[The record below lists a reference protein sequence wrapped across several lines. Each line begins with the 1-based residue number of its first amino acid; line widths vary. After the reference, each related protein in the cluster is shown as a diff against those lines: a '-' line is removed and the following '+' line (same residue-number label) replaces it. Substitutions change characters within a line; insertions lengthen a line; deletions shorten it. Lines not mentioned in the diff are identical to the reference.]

1 MLRPLVTYDKVET
14 TALAQRIG
22 TYETS
27 ILPFDDCCSLFVP
40 AHPATR
46 ARVEDAAKAE
56 AKLDVAAEVAAAVA
70 GERADRDHLIRSPM
84 IVDSPMPAS
93 SQHPTAP
100 ASADREPATLAEK
113 HARLRAVIAG
123 YGSALVCFSGG
134 VDSTLLLRV
143 AHDVLGDRC
152 TALTTVSVTMAASE
166 RQAARDLAALI
177 GARLELVD
185 SHELERPGFAEN
197 PVNRCYHCKAE
208 LLEIARPRADAL
220 GLARGPARHQPRR
233 SRRPPS
239 WPRAADER
247 GARHPLVD
255 AGFTKPD
262 VRALSRELGLPTW
275 DKPQLACLSSRFP
288 YGTEITPER
297 LQRVDAFEDGLR
309 ALGFRQLRVRYHG
322 EVARL
327 EIDVADMPRVLEPGV
342 RESIVALGRAQGFTF
357 VALDL
362 AGFSSGSLNKLI
374 ALRPR

>member
-1 MLRPLVTYDKVET
+1 M
-14 TALAQRIG
+14 Q
-22 TYETS
+22 
-27 ILPFDDCCSLFVP
+27 
-40 AHPATR
+40 
-46 ARVEDAAKAE
+46 
-56 AKLDVAAEVAAAVA
+56 
-70 GERADRDHLIRSPM
+70 
-84 IVDSPMPAS
+84 PAS
-93 SQHPTAP
+93 DSNR
-100 ASADREPATLAEK
+100 ASPLADK
-113 HARLRAVIAG
+113 HARLREILGG

-152 TALTTVSVTMAASE
+152 TALTTVSVTMAQSE

-177 GARLELVD
+177 GARIEIVE
-185 SHELERPGFAEN
+185 SRELERPGFAEN
-197 PVNRCYHCKAE
+197 PTNRCYHCKAE

-220 GLARGPARHQPRR
+220 GVAEVLLGTNLDDLGDHRPGLA
-233 SRRPPS
+233 
-239 WPRAADER
+239 AADER
-247 GARHPLVD
+247 GARHPLCD

-327 EIDVADMPRVLEPGV
+327 EIDLPDMPRALDPGT
-342 RESIVALGRAQGFTF
+342 RDAIVDLGRAQGFTF

-362 AGFSSGSLNKLI
+362 AGFTSGSLNQLI
-374 ALRPR
+374 ALGAPRSAS

>member
-1 MLRPLVTYDKVET
+1 MEAPLHRPSPDPGQS
-14 TALAQRIG
+14 LA
-22 TYETS
+22 
-27 ILPFDDCCSLFVP
+27 D
-40 AHPATR
+40 
-46 ARVEDAAKAE
+46 
-56 AKLDVAAEVAAAVA
+56 
-70 GERADRDHLIRSPM
+70 
-84 IVDSPMPAS
+84 
-93 SQHPTAP
+93 
-100 ASADREPATLAEK
+100 K
-113 HARLRAVIAG
+113 HARLRELLSG
-123 YGSALVCFSGG
+123 YTSALVCFSGG
-134 VDSTLLLRV
+134 VDSTLLFRV

-152 TALTTVSVTMAASE
+152 VGLTTVSVTMAASE
-166 RQAARDLAALI
+166 RRAASELAGLI
-177 GARLELVD
+177 GAQLEIVD
-185 SHELERPGFAEN
+185 SHELEREGFAQN
-197 PVNRCYHCKAE
+197 PTDRCYHCKAE

-220 GLARGPARHQPRR
+220 GLAEVLLGTNLDDLGDH
-233 SRRPPS
+233 RPGL
-239 WPRAADER
+239 RAADER

-297 LQRVDAFEDGLR
+297 LRRVDTFEDGLR

-327 EIDVADMPRVLEPGV
+327 EIDAPDLPRAVEPAI

-374 ALRPR
+374 SLGANRRS